1 MQITELEPNI
11 DRAAKLMSMM
21 SAPHRLEILCILSEG
36 EQSVLKLA
44 DRLKVSQ
51 PGISQHLKKLKDT
64 GLVEARRDGQTIY
77 YRLKGAEAAAIL
89 DVLHDLYCRTK
100 S

>member
-1 MQITELEPNI
+1 MQISELEPNI
-11 DRAAKLMSMM
+11 GRAAKLMSMM

-51 PGISQHLKKLKDT
+51 PGISQHLKKLKDA
-64 GLVEARRDGQTIY
+64 GLVDTRREGQTINY
-77 YRLKGAEAAAIL
+77 SLKGRESAAIL
-89 DVLHDLYCRTK
+89 DVLHDLYCKREG
-100 S
+100 